1 MKEKELE
8 PIEIRCVICD
18 SLYETL
24 YVVEDGCPYDFCCSI
39 LCYNQYHSLPYI
51 TLPSQRDAD
60 YIDFKFVQTFESRD
74 RDQKLNELLGF
85 DF

>member
-24 YVVEDGCPYDFCCSI
+24 YVVEDGRPYDFCCSI
-39 LCYNQYHSLPYI
+39 GCYDKYHSLPYI
-51 TLPSQRDAD
+51 RERK
-60 YIDFKFVQTFESRD
+60 IDNILDNYEK
-74 RDQKLNELLGF
+74 
-85 DF
+85 

>member
-51 TLPSQRDAD
+51 TLPSQRVLRTRERKIDSIID
-60 YIDFKFVQTFESRD
+60 YEK
-74 RDQKLNELLGF
+74 
-85 DF
+85 